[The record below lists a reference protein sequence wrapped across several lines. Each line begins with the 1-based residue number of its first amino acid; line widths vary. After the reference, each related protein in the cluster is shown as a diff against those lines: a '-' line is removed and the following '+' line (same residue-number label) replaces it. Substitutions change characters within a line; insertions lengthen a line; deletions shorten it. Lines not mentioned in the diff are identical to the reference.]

1 MSMSQHVVFLD
12 SEGIAP
18 SVTVPALPFAHTW
31 QSHHYT
37 APEQVVERL
46 RNATIAMTC
55 SVPLRAEHLRQLPR
69 LRMISLALTGTD
81 IVDLDYC
88 REHDIVVTNVP
99 GYAANTVAEHVI
111 AMMFELM
118 RKTSSYHR
126 MMRKVHRGEAP
137 PQNIYFD
144 FRIRDV
150 AGKTL
155 GIVGNGVIAQ
165 RLAQLARGLG
175 MQVWFYDKGGEFQGD
190 AYIPMAQLLA
200 RSDVLSLNVP
210 LTDETRD
217 MIGAQELAQMKR
229 DAILINTARG
239 GIVNEA
245 ALITALQN
253 GVIGGA
259 ALDVLVNEPVR
270 PDDPIFRLIERDDF
284 ILNPHVAWSS
294 EDAMQGLIDK
304 ALHNIVQFA
313 NGETPRFAVQPVQAK
328 VPA

>member
-1 MSMSQHVVFLD
+1 MNKPHHHVVFLD
-12 SEGIAP
+12 DEGIAP
-18 SVTVPALPFAHTW
+18 SVKVPQLPFPHTW
-31 QSHHYT
+31 ESHHYT
-37 APEQVVERL
+37 SPDQLVERL
-46 RNATIAMTC
+46 RDATVAMTC
-55 SVPLRAEHLRQLPR
+55 SVPLRAEHLKQLPR

-88 REHDIVVTNVP
+88 AEYGIVVTNVP
-99 GYAANTVAEHVI
+99 GYAANTVAEHVL
-111 AMMFELM
+111 AMTFELM

-126 MMRKVHRGEAP
+126 LMRKVHRGEVP
-137 PQNIYFD
+137 PRNIYFD

-150 AGKTL
+150 GGKTL
-155 GIVGNGVIAQ
+155 GIIGNGAIAR

-175 MQVWFYDKGGEFQGD
+175 MQVRFYDKGGEFQGEEF
-190 AYIPMAQLLA
+190 IPLAELLA
-200 RSDVLSLNVP
+200 TSDVLSLNVP

-217 MIGAQELAQMKR
+217 MIGARELAQMKR

-245 ALITALQN
+245 ALIEALQN
-253 GVIGGA
+253 GVIAGA
-259 ALDVLVNEPVR
+259 ALDVVVNEPLS
-270 PDDPIFRLIERDDF
+270 PDDPLFQLIDRDDF

-304 ALHNIVQFA
+304 ALANIVQFA
-313 NGETPRFAVQPVQAK
+313 RGEPPQFAVQK